1 MRISAWSADVCSAVL
16 IEREGT
22 VDEGGGVR
30 LIGGAEAVGG
40 ADGGQR
46 GRMVVHQQG
55 CPVGGSHR
63 LGALGG
69 GIFGPGVG
77 RLLRVAPGLE
87 GKGDAIV
94 RVLRQRLVEQRS
106 EEHTSELQ
114 SLMR

>member
-46 GRMVVHQQG
+46 GRMVVHQLG

-77 RLLRVAPGLE
+77 RL
-87 GKGDAIV
+87 
-94 RVLRQRLVEQRS
+94 RS
-106 EEHTSELQ
+106 EARRVGIECVSTCRSRWSPSH
-114 SLMR
+114 